1 MYHLFSWDP
10 IVDLFTNIKCLQANP
25 FAVRFAAYCS
35 RSTTDA
41 RCVGKRQGE
50 EADERLGEGP
60 IPWFLWECVAFL
72 LLTAK
77 QHVVTDCLK
86 SLISGDCI
94 TCQTVG
100 MLFLFRCTVLLLLLL
115 FLLLFCRCLVG
126 FLEREIQKR
135 DIHKTDNH
143 PHPLFIVTFKKK
155 LELRVAWRQAVEQA
169 PAQS

>member
-1 MYHLFSWDP
+1 MPSSQSFCCTFLQPTVVDP
-10 IVDLFTNIKCLQANP
+10 QQMCG
-25 FAVRFAAYCS
+25 
-35 RSTTDA
+35 
-41 RCVGKRQGE
+41 GKDKGE

-60 IPWFLWECVAFL
+60 VPWFLWDCVAFL

-115 FLLLFCRCLVG
+115 LFCRCCLVG

-143 PHPLFIVTFKKK
+143 PHPLIITFKKK
-155 LELRVAWRQAVEQA
+155 LELRVEWRQTVGQA
-169 PAQS
+169 PAQSKGLLLCKLFFIFKSKWKLSSH